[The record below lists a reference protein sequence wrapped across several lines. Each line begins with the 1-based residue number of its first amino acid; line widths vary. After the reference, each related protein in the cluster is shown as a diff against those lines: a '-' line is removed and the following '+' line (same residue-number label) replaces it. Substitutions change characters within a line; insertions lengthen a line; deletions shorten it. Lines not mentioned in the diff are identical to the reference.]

1 MGMRKEENMVLL
13 GGLKKTAMENMG
25 MVLITLAVV
34 AALIVLAFVAQKI
47 FKKDENDRSKSKIRY
62 YVVSFCG

>member
-1 MGMRKEENMVLL
+1 MVLL

-34 AALIVLAFVAQKI
+34 AALLVLAFVAQKI
-47 FKKDENDRSKSKIRY
+47 LKKD
-62 YVVSFCG
+62 